1 MRFLGLGQ
9 DTSDLQ
15 NAGFSPQ
22 QIATI
27 AGAAQSCALSP
38 EGYQQLVSGNVDPSQ
53 LGDFLNADLGCAT
66 GVPAWVWA
74 VALGLVFVLGFTGGY
89 KSPTV
94 TVSRRK

>member
-27 AGAAQSCALSP
+27 AGAYQSGALSP
-38 EGYQQLVSGNVDPSQ
+38 DGYQQLVSGNVDPSQ
-53 LGDFLNADLGCAT
+53 LGDFLSADLGAQT
-66 GVPAWVWA
+66 GFPTWAIA
-74 VALGLVFVLGFTGGY
+74 VAAGLVFLFGFTGGY
-89 KSPTV
+89 RSPTV
-94 TVSRRK
+94 TVSKRR